1 MAITHK
7 FTRALPAPTATH
19 SGGFVFLLSAAWF
32 SQSDLGVAGSP
43 INGVN
48 AFANGGG
55 DMQAFSNAGL
65 PDEQPTGRL
74 PLDIVTFVTGGS
86 PSAEVW
92 LLKDTYTAGDK
103 ITLGK
108 DDTQTVQPAVTAP
121 FGRNAVYVN
130 EINRMHMESVTPID
144 SSGNQNSIIAN
155 AVTLEAGNI
164 GNALR
169 FNGSSSNIDLGDS
182 ILPLGDFTQS
192 VWINPDDLSG
202 FQGIIGNWVSAEDG
216 RTYLGLNGTEFNW
229 DGYATSSNNRG
240 TATALAWQMLTVT
253 KVGPTARILKNGL
266 QQGAI
271 ITDNGTPNI
280 LHNTFI
286 GALTEGTNNFYDG
299 LIGDNFLSD
308 TYRDNNY
315 MLDLFLNQSDPDNFG
330 TSSEYIE
337 IAGGGELL
345 TIDSGGY
352 SLSGGSLGLIHSSN
366 LIAGSGTYSL
376 TGSQVN
382 LLSDRKLI
390 TDNGS
395 YDLTGTDV
403 TLVYTPIPGG
413 DSLVI
418 ESGAFNLNGPGI
430 NLKASRLISLN
441 NGSYNLTGQNVSL
454 SYASSLVAN
463 NGPYA
468 LTGDNVGLFAN
479 RVIITNN
486 GSYTLSGTSAVLKY
500 SGDTSVTIGTVSA
513 GFAADKYAVEYK
525 QNSIT
530 VNFKD

>member
-130 EINRMHMESVTPID
+130 EINRMHMESVAPID

-155 AVTLEAGNI
+155 SVTSETGNI

-169 FNGSSSNIDLGDS
+169 FNGSSSDIDLGDS
-182 ILPLGDFTQS
+182 ILPVGDFTQS

-202 FQGIIGNWVSAEDG
+202 FQGIIGNWVSPEDG
-216 RTYLGLNGTEFNW
+216 RSYLGLNGTSYNW
-229 DGYATSSNNRG
+229 DGYDTSTNDRG
-240 TATALAWQMLTVT
+240 TATASVWQMLTVT
-253 KVGPTARILKNGL
+253 RTGSTVRILKNGV
-266 QQGAI
+266 QQGNT
-271 ITDNGTPNI
+271 ITDSGAPNI

-286 GALTEGTNNFYDG
+286 GALGAGTSNFYDG

-315 MLDLFLNQSDPDNFG
+315 MLDLFINQSDPDNFG

-337 IAGGGELL
+337 V
-345 TIDSGGY
+345 T
-352 SLSGGSLGLIHSSN
+352 SGGSISITVTETKSS
-366 LIAGSGTYSL
+366 
-376 TGSQVN
+376 
-382 LLSDRKLI
+382 
-390 TDNGS
+390 
-395 YDLTGTDV
+395 
-403 TLVYTPIPGG
+403 
-413 DSLVI
+413 
-418 ESGAFNLNGPGI
+418 
-430 NLKASRLISLN
+430 SLN
-441 NGSYNLTGQNVSL
+441 NSNVEISANLSVIVTEVKSPR
-454 SYASSLVAN
+454 SESSL
-463 NGPYA
+463 
-468 LTGDNVGLFAN
+468 L
-479 RVIITNN
+479 
-486 GSYTLSGTSAVLKY
+486 
-500 SGDTSVTIGTVSA
+500 TVSA
-513 GFAADKYAVEYK
+513 GGLALTVTEVKSSSIDSAVIDVTSNISALVTEVKSSRADFSAAQIQKDIETIVTEIRTSRVDSSLL
-525 QNSIT
+525 NIPVTIT
-530 VNFKD
+530 ISKKNMVRVKREARIVRVKRNNKIIRVR

>member
-55 DMQAFSNAGL
+55 DMQAFSSAGL

-108 DDTQTVQPAVTAP
+108 DDTQTVQPAVAAP

-155 AVTLEAGNI
+155 AVTSETGNI

-169 FNGSSSNIDLGDS
+169 FNGSSSDIDLGDS
-182 ILPLGDFTQS
+182 ILPVGDFTQS

-202 FQGIIGNWVSAEDG
+202 FQGIIGNWVSPEDG
-216 RTYLGLNGTEFNW
+216 RSYLGLNGTSYNW
-229 DGYATSSNNRG
+229 DGYATSSNGRG
-240 TATALAWQMLTVT
+240 TATALVWQMLTVT
-253 KVGPTARILKNGL
+253 RTGNTVRILKNGV
-266 QQGAI
+266 QQGNT
-271 ITDNGTPNI
+271 ITDSGAPNI

-286 GALTEGTNNFYDG
+286 GALGAGTSNFYDG

-337 IAGGGELL
+337 VTSGGELL

-352 SLSGGSLGLIHSSN
+352 LLSGGTLGLIHNSN
-366 LIAGSGTYSL
+366 VIAGSGTYSL
-376 TGSQVN
+376 TGTQVN
-382 LLSDRKLI
+382 LLSSRKLI
-390 TDNGS
+390 ADNGS

-413 DSLVI
+413 DYLVI
-418 ESGAFNLNGPGI
+418 ESGAFNLNGSGI

-441 NGSYNLTGQNVSL
+441 NGSYNLTGQSIALIYNAKTIIDSG
-454 SYASSLVAN
+454 SYALIGS
-463 NGPYA
+463 
-468 LTGDNVGLFAN
+468 NVNLFSN
-479 RVIITNN
+479 RVIIAVN
-486 GSYTLSGTSAVLKY
+486 GSYTLSGTSVILKY
-500 SGDTSVTIGTVSA
+500 SGDTYKTIGTVTA
-513 GFAADKYAVEYK
+513 GFAQDRYSAEYK
-525 QNSIT
+525 PTTIT